1 VSSPGAEHP
10 LAGVNEVKDK
20 AKQVQVVAGDPPVK
34 VAASAVLNHPCV
46 ILNTML
52 PLVIG
57 RAVAVVNARVKL
69 PVVVAPG
76 TRSAATEAAVVPLP
90 LALPP
95 AVIAGTEPEPAVS
108 MITPAAVAV
117 ATL

>member
-1 VSSPGAEHP
+1 MSATAAVHP
-10 LAGVNEVKDK
+10 AAALPAVNAIE
-20 AKQVQVVAGDPPVK
+20 QVEVVAGDPPDK
-34 VAASAVLNHPCV
+34 VAAAAPLNHPCV
-46 ILNTML
+46 NLKMIL

-57 RAVAVVNARVKL
+57 TFVWVVNARVKV

-76 TRSAATEAAVVPLP
+76 TRSAATEAAAVPLP

-95 AVIAGTEPEPAVS
+95 AVIAGTEPEPGVS

>member
-1 VSSPGAEHP
+1 M
-10 LAGVNEVKDK
+10 
-20 AKQVQVVAGDPPVK
+20 QVVAGDPPVK
-34 VAASAVLNHPCV
+34 VAAAAVLNHPCV
-46 ILNTML
+46 KLKTAL

-57 RAVAVVNARVKL
+57 SVVAVVNARVKV

-76 TRSAATEAAVVPLP
+76 TRSAATEAAAVPLP

-108 MITPAAVAV
+108 MTTEAAVAV